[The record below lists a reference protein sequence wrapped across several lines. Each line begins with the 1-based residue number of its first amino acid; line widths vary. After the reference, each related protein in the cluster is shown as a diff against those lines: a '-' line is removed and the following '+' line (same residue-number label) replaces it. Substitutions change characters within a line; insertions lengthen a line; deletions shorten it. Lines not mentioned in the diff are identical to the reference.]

1 MVTSANVSVQ
11 AWGTGGGEVRVCS
24 FEVGVVVWAGLF
36 DGEGEEGAVMVPTF
50 GGDVPGGRVGRDMPG
65 AEEGEGVGVGVG
77 VGEGVGTDMPE
88 EKGMGERTVVAW
100 RMPYDLPLIPYA
112 KDDKPWCANE
122 ADGERD
128 CLGRVWAGYER

>member
-1 MVTSANVSVQ
+1 MITSANVSVQ

-24 FEVGVVVWAGLF
+24 FEVGVVVWAGLW
-36 DGEGEEGAVMVPTF
+36 GEGEEGAVMVPTF
-50 GGDVPGGRVGRDMPG
+50 GGDMPDERMGRDMPA
-65 AEEGEGVGVGVG
+65 AEKDEEETEGGPTLVG
-77 VGEGVGTDMPE
+77 
-88 EKGMGERTVVAW
+88 W